1 MARPSKKQQ
10 LKLQEIIS
18 TGLVNRDSEIYISFE
33 NELSKLSKYEKPYIF
48 CLACEIRSFEKNSEY
63 LEKINKQKYLGWV
76 SHLLDDDF
84 PPISLVP
91 LSTVWESLEEERYNE
106 IVNDCEFTIG
116 FMRFESLKEKLTK
129 DELEEIIY
137 HSTEDHT
144 FDIKTIIQPRK
155 YNLVQPYIKQGEIS
169 KKVLVEI
176 DFTKPLGDIEETI
189 KAIKDKFDSDPSYI
203 KSPFEELDENITA
216 FMCSI
221 EECEIFKHKS
231 PKTLEGKMADLLF
244 IYDCKVVGLSEK
256 YITDEIT
263 KYWKATKKISTEEFY
278 SFDAYYKQAK
288 ELIDEEEYRC
298 FLHGVKTN
306 LFNNYPY
313 KSTFS

>member
-18 TGLVNRDSEIYISFE
+18 TGLVNRDSEIYVSFE

-48 CLACEIRSFEKNSEY
+48 CLACEIRSVEKDSEY
-63 LEKINKQKYLGWV
+63 LEKIHKRKYLGWA
-76 SHLLDDDF
+76 SYLFDDDF
-84 PPISLVP
+84 LPISLIP

-129 DELEEIIY
+129 DELKEIIY

-144 FDIKTIIQPRK
+144 FDIKTIIQPRR
-155 YNLVQPYIKQGEIS
+155 YNLKQPYFKQGEIS

-176 DFTKPLGDIEETI
+176 DFTKPIGDIEETI
-189 KAIKDKFDSDPSYI
+189 RAIKEKFDSDTSYI
-203 KSPFEELDENITA
+203 KSPFEELDENIEA

-263 KYWKATKKISTEEFY
+263 KYWKETKKISTEEFY

-288 ELIDEEEYRC
+288 ELIDEKQYRC

-313 KSTFS
+313 